1 MTKTEWQATRKWC
14 DDLAA
19 VTGMDHETY
28 PTGFIY
34 RDGGEHIEAR
44 GFGFGVVIG
53 TTEAEFK
60 TIEEAED
67 YLWAEWAEAECEE
80 TAAEGISVTA
90 DECRAYF
97 ARMMNSIRE
106 SEGQP
111 AYTPD
116 QIEACWT
123 TMPAA
128 ERVEWED
135 EALGDKMDRAQQ
147 EG

>member
-1 MTKTEWQATRKWC
+1 LRTRQGNQARLIWAGGPTDMTKTEWQATRKWC

-44 GFGFGVVIG
+44 GSGFGVVIG

-80 TAAEGISVTA
+80 TVAVA
-90 DECRAYF
+90 D
-97 ARMMNSIRE
+97 
-106 SEGQP
+106 
-111 AYTPD
+111 
-116 QIEACWT
+116 
-123 TMPAA
+123 
-128 ERVEWED
+128 D
-135 EALGDKMDRAQQ
+135 EQ